1 MKHISIQCVCHI
13 VKNSKRMGWKRT
25 WTGSRS
31 ENLLERFGGWK
42 PLLLACGN
50 TWGKN
55 TSNWKN
61 VAGAKTWIKKRWT
74 NVPLRASHH
83 IVLPRTFR
91 QWIKL
96 GACVGSVARA
106 RWTVLVLL
114 RLFGIDSVAWHV
126 ICILYGWLKCSIYGV
141 PPYSLWAI
149 TIADKSRKSPRP
161 AVGSVKHHRKAWC
174 IICEERTIQLEFG
187 YLWMRC
193 SLIRPIGQLASW
205 TTGRAEIFLLKIETA
220 SSNRASL
227 EIRFIYSSL
236 HLNWHPLAPSD
247 SFSGQSLKNSCCVK
261 LMELFLA
268 AKSSLDKI

>member
-114 RLFGIDSVAWHV
+114 RLFGIEWLRGMARYMHPLWLIEMQYIWSATVLAVSHHNRWQ
-126 ICILYGWLKCSIYGV
+126 ITKIASARGWFCK
-141 PPYSLWAI
+141 
-149 TIADKSRKSPRP
+149 
-161 AVGSVKHHRKAWC
+161 
-174 IICEERTIQLEFG
+174 
-187 YLWMRC
+187 
-193 SLIRPIGQLASW
+193 
-205 TTGRAEIFLLKIETA
+205 A
-220 SSNRASL
+220 SSEGMMHHLRRMHDSTWVWVPLDAMFTDSTHRTACKLDNWSCWNFFAKNRNSFLEPSL
-227 EIRFIYSSL
+227 S
-236 HLNWHPLAPSD
+236 WDPLY
-247 SFSGQSLKNSCCVK
+247 L
-261 LMELFLA
+261 
-268 AKSSLDKI
+268 